1 MSGGA
6 FVGGPTSGLTW
17 APGEGL
23 RAETP
28 SNPGPAANLIGGY
41 MMGLGFSK
49 IGPGISVS
57 TARNFAQLAGP
68 SETAQFTLVFVT
80 IEISHS
86 LDRQNPY
93 YAMGLS
99 GAFGLGLAAF
109 KTATPAGGTF
119 DAPLVGGGGRT
130 KSQSKSSR

>member
-109 KTATPAGGTF
+109 KTATPAAGTF
-119 DAPLVGGGGRT
+119 DAPLVGGGCRT